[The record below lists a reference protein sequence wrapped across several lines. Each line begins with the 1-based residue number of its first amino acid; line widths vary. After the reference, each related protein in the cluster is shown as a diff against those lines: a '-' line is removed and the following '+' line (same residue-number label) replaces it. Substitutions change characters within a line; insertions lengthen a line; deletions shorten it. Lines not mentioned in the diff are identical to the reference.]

1 MLKYRKLWTRRKR
14 IIWFHFRR
22 LSLEQR
28 LELRSLQCHDA
39 AFCQRDTTESLARLV
54 GLLRA
59 SHLDALAVK
68 GTGDFVFALH
78 VVSGVRDHIGL
89 DSLHL
94 GRVLVNL
101 VEDLSLAKCID
112 ERVEELLLPFAQVHD
127 LFAAVFANDEQIV
140 LVERLPGLRLL
151 VRHDDAVGASAKGNL
166 PGTFQLFEVPA
177 RIGRAGYPLSECDI

>member
-1 MLKYRKLWTRRKR
+1 L
-14 IIWFHFRR
+14 FHFRR

-28 LELRSLQCHDA
+28 LELRTLQSHDA
-39 AFCQRDTTESLARLV
+39 TFCQRDAAEGLARLV

-59 SHLDALAVK
+59 SHLDARAVK

-78 VVSGVRDHIGL
+78 VVSRVRDHIGL
-89 DSLHL
+89 DGLHL

-101 VEDLSLAKCID
+101 VKDLSLAKCID

-127 LFAAVFANDEQIV
+127 LFAAVFAHDEQIV

-151 VRHDDAVGASAKGNL
+151 VRHDDAVGASTEGNL
-166 PGTFQLFEVPA
+166 PGFESAVRLMVRHVA
-177 RIGRAGYPLSECDI
+177 LLRFCDDALDCIFG